1 MFGMKGQNWVRL
13 AKNAQTKAILSCIF
27 DIYNLKSEISYQLL
41 GSSAASTAAHFRM
54 APAMASGPN
63 PDLHV
68 WRGDWFGPFVP
79 NCLETLRKGH
89 S

>member
-1 MFGMKGQNWVRL
+1 MFGIKGKNLVRL
-13 AKNAQTKAILSCIF
+13 VKNAQTKLILNCIF
-27 DIYNLKSEISYQLL
+27 DIHNLKSEYLVPLL

-68 WRGDWFGPFVP
+68 WHGDWFGPFVHL
-79 NCLETLRKGH
+79 LERLPKGH